1 MTIDFEQLKQLMAEN
16 AARIRLLAQGVSEQQ
31 ARWNPVP
38 ESWSV
43 LEVINHLYDEE
54 REDFRVRLDIIL
66 HQPNQPWPP
75 INPDGWVQERRYNER
90 DLDESLSNFLE
101 ERRASLEWLESLSA
115 PDWYASYETNFGTMR
130 AGDMFASWV
139 AHDQLHLRQLVE
151 LHRAWLEQLV
161 EPYGV
166 RYAGEW

>member
-1 MTIDFEQLKQLMAEN
+1 MDFEQLKQLMAEN
-16 AARIRLLAQGVSEQQ
+16 AARIRLLVQGVSEQQ
-31 ARWNPVP
+31 ARWKPDP

-66 HQPNQPWPP
+66 HQPDQPWPP

-90 DLDESLSNFLE
+90 DLDKSLSNFLE

-115 PDWYASYETNFGTMR
+115 PDWEASYEASFGTMR

-139 AHDQLHLRQLVE
+139 THDQLHLRQLVE
-151 LHRAWLEQLV
+151 LHRAWLERLV
-161 EPYGV
+161 EPYDL
-166 RYAGEW
+166 RYGGEW